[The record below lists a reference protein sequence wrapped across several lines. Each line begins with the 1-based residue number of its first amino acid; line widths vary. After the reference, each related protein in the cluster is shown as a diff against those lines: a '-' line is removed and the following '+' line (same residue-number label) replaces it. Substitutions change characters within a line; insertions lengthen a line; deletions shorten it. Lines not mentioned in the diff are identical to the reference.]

1 VEYSKLAYEM
11 FGLLHGVDI
20 KLHVHVRARSKP
32 PMNSQL
38 EVLSVVE
45 QGSEHALR
53 EVIRKGVRVD
63 VNDEEGSSSLLYAA
77 AHGREDIVRI
87 LLEVQLS

>member
-1 VEYSKLAYEM
+1 M
-11 FGLLHGVDI
+11 FGLLALI
-20 KLHVHVRARSKP
+20 LNYMYTYVRARSKP

-53 EVIRKGVRVD
+53 EVIRKGGRVD
-63 VNDEEGSSSLLYAA
+63 VSDEEGSSSLLYAA

-87 LLEVQLS
+87 LLEVQRS